1 MSMKHV
7 ITLLNS
13 KSGSGKSTLAF
24 NLAAVF
30 AAEFGL
36 KTGVLEYAKDVNDA
50 EAEYGFNCSTTNNVE
65 DTFFKPGGFY
75 LMSAGIEGL
84 EKAISAA
91 AAALEILII
100 DTDAFPDDS
109 VLEISDRILIP
120 SQLVPIDV
128 KYAQAAVK
136 KVLTMKHPYSIV
148 DIIANKSS
156 GSLLSRE
163 DLTGIFGDINIAA
176 VLPFEKGIPETAAE
190 GGVYYLK
197 KKKAGFSAG
206 LLELGGKILSL
217 TATKD
222 HVSILKDCKKA
233 GDTHRSLTPAA
244 PENDVPKRVSDP
256 HLDLKREINSK
267 LFKEID
273 IRNLEKDALSHPD
286 KKSRIF
292 ADVKEKIREL
302 LDKIDNS
309 ITAREERERVVNEIY
324 DEVVG
329 LGAVE
334 DLLKDESITEVMV
347 NRHDLIYLERKG
359 KIYQSEKKFTDNA
372 SVIRAIERI
381 VMPLGRRIDE
391 NQPYV
396 DARLS
401 DGSRVNAIIPPLAI
415 DGPVITIR
423 KFSSKKLTIK
433 DLIGYASISAEA
445 AEYLQHA
452 VVDRKNILISGGTGS
467 GKTTLLN
474 VMSSFIPEDER
485 IVTIEDSAELRLPQE
500 HVVRLESR
508 PANIEGKGEVTIRDL
523 VRNSLR
529 MRPDRIVVGECRGGE
544 TLDMLQA
551 MNTGHEGSM
560 TTIHANTP
568 RDALSRIEVM
578 VLMAGVELPL
588 RAIRE
593 QIKSAIDVII
603 QQSRMKDGSRKVT
616 YISEVTGMEGDTI
629 LMHNVFEFVN
639 EGTGAD
645 GSVNGKL
652 KKV

>member
-1 MSMKHV
+1 
-7 ITLLNS
+7 
-13 KSGSGKSTLAF
+13 
-24 NLAAVF
+24 
-30 AAEFGL
+30 
-36 KTGVLEYAKDVNDA
+36 
-50 EAEYGFNCSTTNNVE
+50 
-65 DTFFKPGGFY
+65 
-75 LMSAGIEGL
+75 
-84 EKAISAA
+84 
-91 AAALEILII
+91 
-100 DTDAFPDDS
+100 
-109 VLEISDRILIP
+109 
-120 SQLVPIDV
+120 
-128 KYAQAAVK
+128 
-136 KVLTMKHPYSIV
+136 
-148 DIIANKSS
+148 
-156 GSLLSRE
+156 
-163 DLTGIFGDINIAA
+163 
-176 VLPFEKGIPETAAE
+176 
-190 GGVYYLK
+190 
-197 KKKAGFSAG
+197 
-206 LLELGGKILSL
+206 
-217 TATKD
+217 
-222 HVSILKDCKKA
+222 
-233 GDTHRSLTPAA
+233 
-244 PENDVPKRVSDP
+244 
-256 HLDLKREINSK
+256 
-267 LFKEID
+267 
-273 IRNLEKDALSHPD
+273 
-286 KKSRIF
+286 
-292 ADVKEKIREL
+292 
-302 LDKIDNS
+302 
-309 ITAREERERVVNEIY
+309 
-324 DEVVG
+324 
-329 LGAVE
+329 
-334 DLLKDESITEVMV
+334 
-347 NRHDLIYLERKG
+347 
-359 KIYQSEKKFTDNA
+359 
-372 SVIRAIERI
+372 
-381 VMPLGRRIDE
+381 
-391 NQPYV
+391 
-396 DARLS
+396 
-401 DGSRVNAIIPPLAI
+401 VNAIIPPLAI